1 MFSPWEDKRVEEQ
14 VNQIKF
20 RVYDYFKTI
29 LLLKYELILTI
40 HEMLF

>member
-14 VNQIKF
+14 VNQTKF

-29 LLLKYELILTI
+29 LLKYELILTI
-40 HEMLF
+40 HETLF